1 MSLDFVIAVIHSHFS
16 VLPMDFAF
24 LMPWIACMHTV
35 VSHRGTCESDND
47 DDDVSTE
54 QVVQPAVPEVI
65 TVLFDRSKFSE
76 GLY

>member
-1 MSLDFVIAVIHSHFS
+1 
-16 VLPMDFAF
+16 
-24 LMPWIACMHTV
+24 MHTV
-35 VSHRGTCESDND
+35 VNHRGTCESDND